1 MKMNQKEKSRRPRFF
16 RWGDFVV
23 MAVVLLMAGISFFCL
38 YIQSSP
44 GSTAVVTTP
53 EETLVLPLDTDG
65 VHALTGNNGIE
76 VVIRVSNGRIRFEQS
91 GCPDQICVN
100 TGWLSKNGQ
109 SAACLPA
116 GIAVRVENGEGELD
130 YIV

>member
-1 MKMNQKEKSRRPRFF
+1 MNQKVKSYGPRFF

-23 MAVVLLMAGISFFCL
+23 MAVVLLLAGISFFSL
-38 YIQSSP
+38 YIQASP

-53 EETLVLPLDTDG
+53 DGTLILPLNTDSQRI
-65 VHALTGNNGIE
+65 LTGNNGIE

-116 GIAVRVENGEGELD
+116 GIAVRVENGEEGLD